1 MVLADHALSILDQ
14 VDQEVEDL
22 GRPADAADAPAWT
35 IDWTVVTLANDGS
48 WGVST
53 DRSFPRALALAI
65 RDCRAMTIVP
75 GDCGIRF
82 TTTRGGWTVANL
94 CGGHTI
100 IETGDTLREAQQA
113 ASVRERDLRSSHAL
127 DMLPCWRVLTV
138 DPRGAI
144 WRAEAEAR

>member
-1 MVLADHALSILDQ
+1 MSRILTAVILHLSIVLAVGL
-14 VDQEVEDL
+14 
-22 GRPADAADAPAWT
+22 PAGASDDPTWT

-48 WGVST
+48 WGMAT

-75 GDCGIRF
+75 ADCGSRF

-94 CGGHTI
+94 CGDHTI

-113 ASVRERDLRSSHAL
+113 ASARERDLRSTRAL

>member
-1 MVLADHALSILDQ
+1 MGRILTAVILHLSIVLA
-14 VDQEVEDL
+14 V
-22 GRPADAADAPAWT
+22 GRPAGAADAPAWT

-75 GDCGIRF
+75 GDCGSRF

-94 CGGHTI
+94 CGGHPI

-113 ASVRERDLRSSHAL
+113 ASVR
-127 DMLPCWRVLTV
+127 
-138 DPRGAI
+138 
-144 WRAEAEAR
+144 